1 MDELSTLLIKLRCR
15 ESLREVAERSN
26 KRISHSYLNIL
37 EKGFDPRS
45 GKPIKPTPESLRVI
59 SDLYEYPYEELMML
73 AGYLDRPAPIISEE
87 DRKKE
92 EIKKALTTLVAHDD
106 GEFPIEGDLINTI
119 YDAMMKGREFHGK
132 RKEGDKR

>member
-1 MDELSTLLIKLRCR
+1 MDELSTLLIKLRGR

-59 SDLYEYPYEELMML
+59 SDLYGYSYEKLMIL
-73 AGYLDRPAPIISEE
+73 AGYLDRVPSTVSLI
-87 DRKKE
+87 DRKKA
-92 EIKKALTTLVAHDD
+92 EIKKALLTIVAHDD
-106 GEFPIEGDLINTI
+106 GEFPIEDSLIDII
-119 YDAMMKGREFHGK
+119 YDGMMKGREFHAK
-132 RKEGDKR
+132 KKKDK